1 MATLTPLDI
10 RKKEFSQSAFGYNKD
25 AVKLF
30 LDDVIEAMEK
40 HIEEKNG
47 LKKEIATLK
56 DKIDDFTRLE
66 KSIQETLMMAKDSGK
81 QAMETAIKEAEVT
94 LNKAKTEKEALLFSA
109 KEELTQVQNQ
119 MFEIKSQ
126 RERFVI
132 QFKSSLKN
140 HLELLD
146 NLYPDTAK
154 QPGIENVDEPT
165 IDFNS
170 PELSI
175 ADLDEMHKHVVEEEA
190 PVIDDDIVS
199 FDEEAED
206 EA

>member
-66 KSIQETLMMAKDSGK
+66 K
-81 QAMETAIKEAEVT
+81 
-94 LNKAKTEKEALLFSA
+94 
-109 KEELTQVQNQ
+109 
-119 MFEIKSQ
+119 
-126 RERFVI
+126 
-132 QFKSSLKN
+132 
-140 HLELLD
+140 
-146 NLYPDTAK
+146 
-154 QPGIENVDEPT
+154 
-165 IDFNS
+165 
-170 PELSI
+170 
-175 ADLDEMHKHVVEEEA
+175 
-190 PVIDDDIVS
+190 
-199 FDEEAED
+199 
-206 EA
+206 

>member
-1 MATLTPLDI
+1 
-10 RKKEFSQSAFGYNKD
+10 
-25 AVKLF
+25 
-30 LDDVIEAMEK
+30 
-40 HIEEKNG
+40 
-47 LKKEIATLK
+47 
-56 DKIDDFTRLE
+56 
-66 KSIQETLMMAKDSGK
+66 
-81 QAMETAIKEAEVT
+81 METAIKEAEVT